1 MPEYHQQSHRP
12 STYTATITT
21 DQIIISRPEY
31 NELVENKFRLS
42 QANDTVV
49 SLKSEIEML
58 KNVVQRLVGFY
69 GTTGNGTNTTGN
81 GMIGSST
88 GHQKDD
94 NKDRIRAKK
103 LTARRDSGVD
113 GVSNHE
119 NDEEIDP
126 HPSHRAPMSPVR
138 ENGITLP
145 VTQSFAI
152 QKHTDQN
159 ELNLLDLY
167 EDEKPVPARQTKTTI
182 MRNGT
187 YDSTDDQA
195 EIKPQTYSRIAAARR
210 PLESPVAPPPS
221 PPPAPHVVRKV
232 YREREPEPQPQPQLG
247 YESPEEEEERTSTPA
262 SWERAPAAP
271 EVTFDDFN
279 ADDDSW
285 RRSTEWDPAPGKGK
299 EKAEVAV
306 VESSRPAPTLEA
318 RPTTFETRPTT
329 FETRPTTFE
338 TRPTT
343 LETRP
348 IIQAVKSDWRSPTIV
363 PNVRTKMEDSSPSP
377 PTSIIS
383 SGSKTARQLF
393 LEKKSLQR
401 ALAEAHSEQL
411 AASSA
416 GSSTGDIDKISDPS
430 TFRHIYIPNLPA
442 NATLSTLSSIIRTNG
457 QGGVEFIS
465 LFRQKAEGL
474 DLPNFEDPGSG
485 ENIGVNITFTTAE
498 ACDAWFKFLFEN
510 SSQKLQGNP
519 TKTWLF
525 PNEDSAAEW
534 KKCAVFR
541 RSDYHPSIAGKIDKG
556 GPGGQATMAEAQK
569 RGATRVIQVNG
580 LPPDV
585 TESDL
590 AWLSLPPGNRSLLYD
605 GVTQEA
611 SGQAGLS
618 TEEFA
623 RWKWL
628 EKIVIE
634 DEEPAG
640 FGDGGERRKT
650 ARIYAAGVKTAYL
663 ARGKIWKKYNRN
675 GAVIGKTSGGYVKV
689 EFIKDEC
696 EGPLEELP
704 PWVVV
709 GGDDDD
715 LDFGDGEGGGMDE

>member
-1 MPEYHQQSHRP
+1 MPEYASYHQQNHRP

-31 NELVENKFRLS
+31 NELVENKFRLG
-42 QANDTVV
+42 QANEAVV

-58 KNVVQRLVGFY
+58 KDVVQRLVGFY
-69 GTTGNGTNTTGN
+69 GTTGNVTNITGTGL
-81 GMIGSST
+81 IGGST
-88 GHQKDD
+88 KHQKDD
-94 NKDRIRAKK
+94 NKDRIRA
-103 LTARRDSGVD
+103 TESTTRRDSGVD
-113 GVSNHE
+113 GVGMHE
-119 NDEEIDP
+119 NDEESDP
-126 HPSHRAPMSPVR
+126 RPSHRVPMAPVR

-145 VTQSFAI
+145 VNPSFPPHK
-152 QKHTDQN
+152 QTEQN
-159 ELNLLDLY
+159 ELNLLDLF
-167 EDEKPVPARQTKTTI
+167 EDDEKPVPVRQTKTTTTTTTT

-195 EIKPQTYSRIAAARR
+195 EIKTQTYSRVAATRR

-221 PPPAPHVVRKV
+221 PPPVPRVVRKV
-232 YREREPEPQPQPQLG
+232 YREPEPEPEPEPQPQPQLG
-247 YESPEEEEERTSTPA
+247 YESPEDEVEERTSTPA

-271 EVTFDDFN
+271 EVTFDLN
-279 ADDDSW
+279 TDDDDW
-285 RRSTEWDPAPGKGK
+285 RRSTDWDPAPGKGK
-299 EKAEVAV
+299 EKERAVV
-306 VESSRPAPTLEA
+306 VESSLPEPILG
-318 RPTTFETRPTT
+318 TRPT
-329 FETRPTTFE
+329 
-338 TRPTT
+338 
-343 LETRP
+343 L
-348 IIQAVKSDWRSPTIV
+348 IQPVKSDWRSPTTI
-363 PNVRTKMEDSSPSP
+363 PSARAKMEDSSPSP
-377 PTSIIS
+377 PTSVIS
-383 SGSKTARQLF
+383 SSSKTARQLF

-401 ALAEAHSEQL
+401 ALAEAHNDQL
-411 AASSA
+411 ATSSA
-416 GSSTGDIDKISDPS
+416 GSSTGDIEKSTDPS

-442 NATLSTLSSIIRTNG
+442 NATLSTLSSVIRTNG

-465 LFRQKAEGL
+465 LFRQKTESL
-474 DLPNFEDPGSG
+474 DLPNFEEPGSG

-569 RGATRVIQVNG
+569 RGATRVLQVVG
-580 LPPDV
+580 LPSDV

-605 GVTQEA
+605 GLTHEA

-634 DEEPAG
+634 DEEPVG
-640 FGDGGERRKT
+640 FGDSGERRKT
-650 ARIYAAGVKTAYL
+650 AKIYAAGVKTAYL

-675 GAVIGKTSGGYVKV
+675 GAVVGKSSGGYVKV
-689 EFIKDEC
+689 EFVKDEC

-715 LDFGDGEGGGMDE
+715 LDFGGSGEGGDMDD